1 MKHALDFDEID
12 ELAVENG
19 STIDRAMTLT
29 THFKQWFSAFILRN
43 DSTQTQ
49 ASSESTDFI

>member
-12 ELAVENG
+12 EINEENG
-19 STIDRAMTLT
+19 DVVDRVITFT

-43 DSTQTQ
+43 DLTQTK